1 MVKAEAL
8 LLPSSAETWGLVVNE
23 AWLAPTLVLGSETV
37 GALQAAYP
45 PAMRWMMVPPGDV
58 AAWQQALARLLA
70 LRPEERATLLDE
82 TRRLAEKYS
91 LAAHTQSALELI
103 SLPLRE
109 PPMAPAGWL
118 ARAWHGRVAVW

>member
-1 MVKAEAL
+1 ML
-8 LLPSSAETWGLVVNE
+8 
-23 AWLAPTLVLGSETV
+23 
-37 GALQAAYP
+37 
-45 PAMRWMMVPPGDV
+45 MPPGDV

-70 LRPEERATLLDE
+70 LRPDERAVLMDE

-103 SLPLRE
+103 NLPPRAR
-109 PPMAPAGWL
+109 PMAPAGWL